1 MESYQTDSLVVINAV
16 QSDSKQGLSQQ
27 AVVNRQ
33 KKDGYNQ
40 LPDVRPR
47 SLISLFISQFENPLI
62 YILLFAALIIFVFG
76 ADKLDAFII
85 SGVLLFN
92 AVLGTIQEMRTKNI
106 IESLKRF
113 IKTESVVMR
122 DGAKTVIEDTY
133 LVVGDIIFL
142 QEGQRVPADAR
153 IIESNNIQVDESVL
167 TGESQPVKK
176 SSDTISGIVVV
187 GDRKNMLFKGTYV
200 LAGTAQAVVVAIGQA
215 TEIGKIHVA
224 TESIQTDMPLRKEL
238 DRLSYWILVFI
249 TIMCVFLFGVGLFT
263 GKPLAELLVMLTALF
278 ICVVPEGLP
287 VVFML
292 VLVTGA
298 LRMAKHSV
306 LVKNMQAVEALGR
319 TDIIVIDKTGTLTRN
334 EMIVS
339 RVWTTEGL
347 WQVTGQGYHDEGS
360 VVREGNVVK
369 NFADDSSLITIA
381 VATSLLNNAEVIYLP
396 QLDVFDIKGDPT
408 EAALSIFSKKIAT
421 IVMPRV
427 AEYTKVYEIP
437 FDSALRYHAGFYKKN
452 DQCVAFII
460 GSPETVMKRCVL
472 IDGSGEKILERFL
485 DEGLR
490 VVAVGTKIIEK
501 YPDVNAIPKEQQ
513 EDFYKK
519 LIENELHF
527 LGLCGIEDSIR
538 PEVATVIKDTR
549 KAGLSVVMATGD
561 HQRTAVHVAQAVGI
575 FRQGDECI
583 DGSEIDALSDE
594 QMRNKMNGVTVFSR
608 VSPEHKMR
616 IITLMQQSGKVV
628 AMTGDGINDAPS
640 LMRADLGIAMGSI
653 GTEVA
658 KQASDLVLLN
668 DSFANIVEAI
678 EEGRHIFYTLK
689 RVVLY
694 FFSTNMGEVLIV
706 LFAFMVSLLSGIDL
720 PLPITAVQILWL
732 NLVTDGFL
740 DVGLS
745 MEPKESGLLQRYWLE
760 KKQRLID
767 GALMGKMLLMSIPMG
782 IGSLIVFLAYY
793 QHDLAY
799 ARTMTLITMAMF
811 QWFNAWNCR
820 SATQSLF
827 TCGFFVNRWLLVA
840 TIFVLFLQ
848 GCLLYVPFMQ
858 YVFKTVPLSLHDW
871 IIVIG
876 VSSSIVVVEEVRKLV
891 VRYW

>member
-1 MESYQTDSLVVINAV
+1 
-16 QSDSKQGLSQQ
+16 
-27 AVVNRQ
+27 
-33 KKDGYNQ
+33 
-40 LPDVRPR
+40 
-47 SLISLFISQFENPLI
+47 
-62 YILLFAALIIFVFG
+62 
-76 ADKLDAFII
+76 
-85 SGVLLFN
+85 
-92 AVLGTIQEMRTKNI
+92 
-106 IESLKRF
+106 
-113 IKTESVVMR
+113 
-122 DGAKTVIEDTY
+122 
-133 LVVGDIIFL
+133 
-142 QEGQRVPADAR
+142 
-153 IIESNNIQVDESVL
+153 
-167 TGESQPVKK
+167 
-176 SSDTISGIVVV
+176 
-187 GDRKNMLFKGTYV
+187 
-200 LAGTAQAVVVAIGQA
+200 
-215 TEIGKIHVA
+215 
-224 TESIQTDMPLRKEL
+224 
-238 DRLSYWILVFI
+238 
-249 TIMCVFLFGVGLFT
+249 
-263 GKPLAELLVMLTALF
+263 
-278 ICVVPEGLP
+278 
-287 VVFML
+287 ML

-319 TDIIVIDKTGTLTRN
+319 TDVIVIDKTGTLTRN

-339 RVWTTEGL
+339 RVWTAEGL

-369 NFADDSSLITIA
+369 DFADDSALVTIA

-421 IVMPRV
+421 VVMPRV
-427 AEYTKVYEIP
+427 AEYTKIYEIP

-452 DQCVAFII
+452 DQCVSFII
-460 GSPETVMKRCVL
+460 GSPEKVMKRCVS
-472 IDGSGEKILERFL
+472 IDGSGEEVLERFL

-490 VVAVGTKIIEK
+490 VVAVGTKIIEQC
-501 YPDVNAIPKEQQ
+501 PDLNTIPKEEQ
-513 EDFYKK
+513 ENFYKK
-519 LIENELHF
+519 LIENDLRF

-594 QMRNKMNGVTVFSR
+594 QMLIKMNGVTVFSR
-608 VSPEHKMR
+608 LSPEHKMR

-706 LFAFMVSLLSGIDL
+706 FFAFMVSLLTVNDL

-745 MEPKESGLLQRYWLE
+745 MEPKESGLLQRHWLE
-760 KKQRLID
+760 NKPQLID
-767 GALMGKMLLMSIPMG
+767 GVLMGKMLLMSVPMG
-782 IGSLIVFLAYY
+782 IGSLGVFLTYY
-793 QHDLAY
+793 QYDLAY

-820 SATQSLF
+820 SATRSLF
-827 TCGFFVNRWLLVA
+827 SCCFFANRWLLVA
-840 TIFVLFLQ
+840 TVFVLFLQ
-848 GCLLYVPFMQ
+848 CCLLYVPFMQ
-858 YVFKTVPLSLHDW
+858 YVFKTVPLSLNDW
-871 IIVIG
+871 VVVIG